1 MRFSSFIPLKR
12 KKSRYDIMEKAFYL
26 GIEESLQLMDLYYEY
41 NDDYKQKLNILTQIH
56 THLQG
61 AQACLAAINTKK
73 VSYNSVQ
80 NMEGII
86 EYAFYLFQHI
96 EERTL
101 KDDRRTLSEKVH
113 KKIEKL

>member
-1 MRFSSFIPLKR
+1 
-12 KKSRYDIMEKAFYL
+12 MEKAFYL

-41 NDDYKQKLNILTQIH
+41 NDDYKQKLNLLTQIH

-61 AQACLAAINTKK
+61 AQACLAAINSKK
-73 VSYNSVQ
+73 VSVQ